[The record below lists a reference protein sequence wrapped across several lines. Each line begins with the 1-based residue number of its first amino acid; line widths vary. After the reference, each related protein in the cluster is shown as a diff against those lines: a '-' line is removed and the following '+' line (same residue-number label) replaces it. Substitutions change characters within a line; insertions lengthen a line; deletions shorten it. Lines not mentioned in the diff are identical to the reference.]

1 MSAAPARTLSRDLSL
16 AEIDQ
21 RLAALRDAENDLERA
36 RLALIWEDT
45 ADELVSAF
53 VD

>member
-1 MSAAPARTLSRDLSL
+1 MSAAPVRSVTTEMSI

-21 RLAALRDAENDLERA
+21 RLAALRDAEHELERS
-36 RLALIWEDT
+36 RVALVD
-45 ADELVSAF
+45 ADVDDLVSAF